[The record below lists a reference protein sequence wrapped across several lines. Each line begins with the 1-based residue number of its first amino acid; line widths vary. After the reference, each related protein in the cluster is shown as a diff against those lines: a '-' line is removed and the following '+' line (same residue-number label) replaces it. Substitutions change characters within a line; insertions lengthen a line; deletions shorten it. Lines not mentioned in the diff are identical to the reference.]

1 MYSSNSEILTL
12 VFSIL
17 LIFIIV
23 IIVGTLPFYL
33 LWNWIMPLF
42 GLPNLT
48 IMQSIGFLGLINI
61 MTLPFTYKNNT

>member
-1 MYSSNSEILTL
+1 MYSDL
-12 VFSIL
+12 VTAAITFLSVL
-17 LIFIIV
+17 
-23 IIVGTLPFYL
+23 IVGIVLATMPFYL